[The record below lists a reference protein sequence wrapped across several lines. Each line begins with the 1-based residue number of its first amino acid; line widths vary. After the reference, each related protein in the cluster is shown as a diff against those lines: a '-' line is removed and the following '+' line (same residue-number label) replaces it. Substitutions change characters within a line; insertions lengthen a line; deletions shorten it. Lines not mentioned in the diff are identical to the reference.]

1 MKHVAPLRYGV
12 IFKKAFCD
20 PETFT
25 AFVHDVLGI
34 QLEIDKVETEKS
46 FDPPIGK
53 VDCRFDLF
61 AEDIKNRT
69 IVDIQHEKYADHY
82 HRFLHYH
89 CAAILQQAER
99 SENYQAKLQVFTVV
113 VLTGGDKHQ
122 VDMALTDFDPRTRTG
137 KALGEIPHKIVYL
150 NPKYVNE
157 ATPEPLC
164 QWLRAIEDTL
174 DEVVNETEYTNPH
187 IQRVFAAIEQ
197 DQISPSERARMFD
210 EYNEEELKRTLFEEG
225 VSKGKLE
232 GQLEGKLAGKLEIAL
247 ALLAEGIPL
256 AVITR
261 VSGLS
266 EAEIGALPTA

>member
-25 AFVHDVLGI
+25 AFVYDVLGI

-61 AEDIKNRT
+61 AEDVKNRT

-137 KALGEIPHKIVYL
+137 KTLGEIPHKIVYL
-150 NPKYVNE
+150 NPKYVTE
-157 ATPEPLC
+157 ATPEPLR

-174 DEVVNETEYTNPH
+174 DEVVNEAEYTNPH

-197 DQISPSERARMFD
+197 DHISPSERAKMFD

-232 GQLEGKLAGKLEIAL
+232 IAR
-247 ALLAEGIPL
+247 ALLAEGMPI
-256 AVITR
+256 AMIVR